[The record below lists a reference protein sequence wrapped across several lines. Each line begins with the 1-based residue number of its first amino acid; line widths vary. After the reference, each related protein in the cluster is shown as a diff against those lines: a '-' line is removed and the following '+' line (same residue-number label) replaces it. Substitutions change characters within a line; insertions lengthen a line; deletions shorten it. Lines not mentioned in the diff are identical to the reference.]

1 MFRRL
6 MHQVFEG
13 REWIKTG
20 KASIFQRFKEIRY
33 RMKDK
38 SKPQT
43 WTVDY
48 YLKDSNKTD
57 SLKIMFSGSTPRSS
71 YCAKSKTTN
80 LSKLFHE

>member
-20 KASIFQRFKEIRY
+20 KDSIVQRFKEIRY
-33 RMKDK
+33 HMKDK

-48 YLKDSNKTD
+48 YLKGPNEAGN
-57 SLKIMFSGSTPRSS
+57 LKIMFSGR
-71 YCAKSKTTN
+71 N
-80 LSKLFHE
+80 Q